1 MSDLLNIHRAA
12 LVPSS
17 GCTMEVRMSAP
28 WWFWVAFNAAIVLLL
43 VLDLG
48 LLTKRDRAIPVKE
61 ALLRSGFFFLL
72 AMLFCAGV
80 FAFYGD
86 SPEIRTQKGF
96 EFLTGYLIEWSL
108 SVDNIFVFVLIFS
121 HFQVPAQ
128 YQHRVLFWGILG
140 ALAMRGSLILVGTAL
155 IQQFQWIMIGFGLFL
170 IWSGWKMLRA
180 VDEEPDLETNRVLT
194 WVKARY
200 RVTETYE
207 GDQFYVRRDGRLF
220 LTPLALVLVLIELTD
235 LVFALDSIPAIF
247 AITTDPFIV
256 YTANVFAI
264 LGLRAMYFALAGIIH
279 RFHYLKY
286 GLSIVL
292 MIVGAKMLANY
303 VAGGKAVPVEYA
315 LMVTAG
321 IIGGSIV
328 LSLIKTAE
336 RRPAEAL
343 ATAWRGW
350 VPFSRSR
357 RARGQGE

>member
-1 MSDLLNIHRAA
+1 
-12 LVPSS
+12 
-17 GCTMEVRMSAP
+17 MEVRMAAP
-28 WWFWVAFNAAIVLLL
+28 WWFWVAFNAAVLLL
-43 VLDLG
+43 LLLDLG
-48 LLTKRDRAIPVKE
+48 LLTRRDRPIPVGE
-61 ALLRSGFFFLL
+61 ALLRSGGFFVL

-80 FAFYGD
+80 FAFYGET
-86 SPEIRTQKGF
+86 PELRAQKGF

-108 SVDNIFVFVLIFS
+108 SVDNIFVFVLVFS

-128 YQHRVLFWGILG
+128 YQHRVLFWGIIG
-140 ALAMRGSLILVGTAL
+140 ALAMRGTLILLGTAL
-155 IQQFQWIMIGFGLFL
+155 IQEFQWIMIGFGLFL

-180 VDEEPDLETNRVLT
+180 VDEEPDLENNRVLG
-194 WVKARY
+194 WVRG
-200 RVTETYE
+200 RFPVTETYQ
-207 GDQFYVRRDGRLF
+207 GDRFFVRREGRLF

-264 LGLRAMYFALAGIIH
+264 LGLRAMYFALAGVIH

-315 LMVTAG
+315 LMLTAA
-321 IIGGSIV
+321 IIGGSML
-328 LSLIKTAE
+328 LSLAKTAE
-336 RRPAEAL
+336 RPPAEAFRE
-343 ATAWRGW
+343 AWRGW
-350 VPFSRSR
+350 VPFTRGR
-357 RARGQGE
+357 RREGGRK